1 VRRVAAL
8 ASALLLAASLTSCG
22 HGTKSYCSALRGD
35 QGRLKKLA
43 RETARHDA
51 KGAEALGDTVGLLTQ
66 LQDKA
71 PDEVAEDW
79 RTLVQALRGLDQAVR
94 ESGAAPA
101 GFGSGRRPKG
111 VTEGQY
117 AAVQQAAEKLQST
130 PVQQAS
136 ASIEQHALQVCKVDL
151 GSGLGGAG

>member
-1 VRRVAAL
+1 MRRVAAL
-8 ASALLLAASLTSCG
+8 ASALLLATCLTSCG
-22 HGTKSYCSALRGD
+22 HGTTSYCSALRDD
-35 QGRLKKLA
+35 QGKLKRLA
-43 RETARHDA
+43 RQTGQHGARGA
-51 KGAEALGDTVGLLTQ
+51 KALGASVDLLAD

-71 PDEVAEDW
+71 PDEVADDW
-79 RTLVQALRGLDQAVR
+79 TRLVQALRGLDQAVK
-94 ESGAAPA
+94 ESGASPA
-101 GFGSGRRPKG
+101 DFATGKRPEG

-117 AAVQQAAEKLQST
+117 AAVQQAADKLQST